1 MSRRSYK
8 VDTGRLPDG
17 GVPVVSAVDRG
28 RQGGDGSRCVR
39 TLTQAVRAAEAAR
52 EDVRGH
58 ARVARDCEAGA
69 RAAAVRGVVWCAVLC
84 AVQVVCLVVW
94 FFWVSRV

>member
-8 VDTGRLPDG
+8 IDTGRLPDG

-39 TLTQAVRAAEAAR
+39 TLTQAVRAVEAAR
-52 EDVRGH
+52 DDVRGH
-58 ARVARDCEAGA
+58 ARVARDCETGA
-69 RAAAVRGVVWCAVLC
+69 RAAAVRGVVWCAV
-84 AVQVVCLVVW
+84 QVVCLVVW
-94 FFWVSRV
+94 IFLVSRV